1 MLPANMPMTIGTGN
15 HRIRRAPTPKKPRA
29 TIMRPAARLAPAIS
43 GRVYL
48 SLTVARNTNPGIVQ
62 VIASG
67 CLYRNVKSM
76 LLTAPVNQMMKNQL
90 DAASGVRRKLAA
102 ASS

>member
-1 MLPANMPMTIGTGN
+1 MM
-15 HRIRRAPTPKKPRA
+15 
-29 TIMRPAARLAPAIS
+29 PAARLAPAIS